1 MDELKNLLLET
12 TKNSFCNECGHNN
25 CVQVVSWVSRPGFTE
40 TVPLTSKWI
49 PCEEAET
56 SMDKLI
62 SPDAEDFYWNIGC
75 RDCNLIHYMY

>member
-1 MDELKNLLLET
+1 MNELKDLLLET

-62 SPDAEDFYWNIGC
+62 SHQNGYHVKKLKHQWIN
-75 RDCNLIHYMY
+75 

>member
-1 MDELKNLLLET
+1 MDELKDLLLET

-49 PCEEAET
+49 LCEEAET

>member
-1 MDELKNLLLET
+1 MDELKDLLLET

-25 CVQVVSWVSRPGFTE
+25 CVQVISWVSRPEFTE

>member
-1 MDELKNLLLET
+1 MDELKDLLLET

-49 PCEEAET
+49 PCEEAEI

-62 SPDAEDFYWNIGC
+62 SPYA
-75 RDCNLIHYMY
+75 

>member
-1 MDELKNLLLET
+1 MDELKDLLLET

-25 CVQVVSWVSRPGFTE
+25 CVQVISWVSRPGFTE
-40 TVPLTSKWI
+40 TVPRTSKWI

>member
-1 MDELKNLLLET
+1 MNELKNLLLET

-40 TVPLTSKWI
+40 IVPLTSKWI

-75 RDCNLIHYMY
+75 RDCNLIHCMY